1 MDSYS
6 SFSHRIGTA
15 IPFLGFWFVVGF
27 VIVAVWQPGP
37 LLILTVAL
45 GITLGML
52 LLGPYAAAILYLLR
66 LQWIFGGYLRVPV
79 CAIMASTS
87 VFIVDSLVV
96 WSTTE
101 LAIAC
106 VVVVCGAILGHDGA
120 LAALQVRA
128 SGEQRADYAM
138 MLLFPVAT
146 GLAALAGYC
155 SLGFG
160 TGSYR
165 LLLTA
170 FT

>member
-6 SFSHRIGTA
+6 SFSHRMGSTV
-15 IPFLGFWFVVGF
+15 PFLGFWFAVGF
-27 VIVAVWQPGP
+27 VIAVWQPGP
-37 LLILTVAL
+37 LLILTVAI

-66 LQWIFGGYLRVPV
+66 LQWILGGYLRLPV
-79 CAIMASTS
+79 CVLMASTA
-87 VFIVDSLVV
+87 VFIVDSLVG
-96 WSTTE
+96 WSTAQ

-106 VVVVCGAILGHDGA
+106 VVVVSGSILGHDGA
-120 LAALQVRA
+120 LAVLQIRA
-128 SGEQRADYAM
+128 SGRERPDYAM
-138 MLLFPVAT
+138 MLVFPIAT

-165 LLLTA
+165 FLITA
-170 FT
+170 IS